1 MRTDL
6 DIYSEEWPGLLE
18 RLLARLEHV
27 RNEPSET
34 VLYPQRDTNALLF

>member
-6 DIYSEEWPGLLE
+6 DIYSQEWPGLLE

-27 RNEPSET
+27 CNEPLET
-34 VLYPQRDTNALLF
+34 SFYPGRDTNALLF